1 MHIRKSR
8 AVDDVLIGLCS
19 IYNFKNSAFMNK
31 INHTIIT
38 VLEYQAKAILMTR
51 ALDSNCFGKQ
61 NSSGR
66 TVYMA
71 DMLDDMESMLLEPIV
86 CYFDEENRRSVLSD
100 LGLADLTDRM
110 VSVAEQMESQYESDM
125 SKIDRL
131 LKDI

>member
-8 AVDDVLIGLCS
+8 VVDDVLIGLCS

-71 DMLDDMESMLLEPIV
+71 DMLDDMESMFLEQIV
-86 CYFDEENRRSVLSD
+86 CYFDEENRRLVLSD